1 MFCYSVQ
8 DIVLVRMLS
17 IRTWNLSCEGVA
29 WNLVMMEG
37 LGLKLCLVLVGPLL
51 NKFL

>member
-17 IRTWNLSCEGVA
+17 MCTWNLSCERIA
-29 WNLVMMEG
+29 WHLVMMEG
-37 LGLKLCLVLVGPLL
+37 LGLKLCLVLLGPLL